1 MIATSLRTSE
11 GLTNEVRYMVLIFSY
26 TCRTCRVTQFLL
38 FFFNLQI
45 WKDFTNANLYEVFS
59 PDKSEKLREFLKD
72 GLLLLDN
79 R

>member
-11 GLTNEVRYMVLIFSY
+11 GLTNEVRYGFDIY
-26 TCRTCRVTQFLL
+26 TEWHNS
-38 FFFNLQI
+38 FFAFHLQI
-45 WKDFTNANLYEVFS
+45 WKEFTTANLYEVFS
-59 PDKSEKLREFLKD
+59 PDKSKKLREFFKD

>member
-26 TCRTCRVTQFLL
+26 TCRVTQFL

>member
-11 GLTNEVRYMVLIFSY
+11 GLTNEVGYEFDIY
-26 TCRTCRVTQFLL
+26 TELVTHFLSL
-38 FFFNLQI
+38 FFLQI
-45 WKDFTNANLYEVFS
+45 WKEFTSANLYEVFS
-59 PDKSEKLREFLKD
+59 PDKSQKLREFFEE